1 MFGTEN
7 VDDIV
12 SSRSTLPCLDNP
24 LSKALND
31 FINFIRKQR
40 GAFMRTRVLKRGDSL
55 EALFYNRLLEDRS
68 PAGMSYVEFLCHSH
82 RLIMNKSN

>member
-1 MFGTEN
+1 MGKKFSSGSADNCRLTNCGNMFELA

-40 GAFMRTRVLKRGDSL
+40 GAFMRTRVLKHSDDSL
-55 EALFYNRLLEDRS
+55 EAFVL
-68 PAGMSYVEFLCHSH
+68 
-82 RLIMNKSN
+82 